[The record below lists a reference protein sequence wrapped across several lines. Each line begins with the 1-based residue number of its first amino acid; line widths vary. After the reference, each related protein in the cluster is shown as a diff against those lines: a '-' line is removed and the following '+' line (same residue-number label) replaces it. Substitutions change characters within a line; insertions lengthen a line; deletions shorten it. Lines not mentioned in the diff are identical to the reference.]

1 MFMDFDAITLL
12 AVVFLAATI
21 NGALGYGFSSIT
33 VPIALLFY
41 TNRLLNPAMV
51 FVEVVLN
58 SYVLFINRK
67 SLPLVLKR
75 VAPILIGL
83 VLGVMGG
90 SHILFSANP
99 AWIKFFTYAILLPLI
114 LLQAAGLRRP
124 IHSERAVGVPFGAG
138 VGVLYSLTTISGPPL
153 ALLFNNQGFR
163 KEEFRAALSLIRVAE
178 STLTATAYYFLGLY
192 TFESGRLLFS
202 VVPSVALGVPI
213 GAYLI
218 HRLDAETFRRICMSF
233 DAWVVA
239 FGFSRVLIEIGL
251 APDPMAYGVLLT
263 AALIDGYLLA
273 RYFRRTAGGGAEYP
287 SGSLENALV
296 RRK

>member
-1 MFMDFDAITLL
+1 MFGDFQTITLL
-12 AVVFLAATI
+12 LVAFLAATI

-51 FVEVVLN
+51 LVEVVLN

-67 SLPLVLKR
+67 SLPLVWKR
-75 VAPILIGL
+75 VSPILIGL
-83 VLGVMGG
+83 ILGVVGG

-99 AWIKFFTYAILLPLI
+99 GWIKFFTYAILLPLI

-124 IHSERAVGVPFGAG
+124 IHSEKAVGVPFGAG

-192 TFESGRLLFS
+192 SFESSSLLFALG
-202 VVPSVALGVPI
+202 PSVALGIPLGVYVI
-213 GAYLI
+213 K
-218 HRLDAETFRRICMSF
+218 RMDAETFRRICMSF
-233 DAWVVA
+233 DAWVVG
-239 FGFSRVLIEIGL
+239 FGLSRVLIDVQL
-251 APDPMAYGVLLT
+251 LHSPSAYGVLLT
-263 AALIDGYLLA
+263 VILIDAYLLWLFFA
-273 RYFRRTAGGGAEYP
+273 KRTSDAAEY
-287 SGSLENALV
+287 SGAAV
-296 RRK
+296 RNVWVRKR

>member
-1 MFMDFDAITLL
+1 MFDSPAIILL
-12 AVVFLAATI
+12 GVAFLAATV

-41 TNRLLNPAMV
+41 TNRVLNPAMV
-51 FVEVVLN
+51 LVEVVLN

-67 SLPLVLKR
+67 SLPLVWKR
-75 VAPILIGL
+75 VSPILIGL
-83 VLGVMGG
+83 IIGVVGG

-124 IHSERAVGVPFGAG
+124 IHSEKVIGVPFGAG

-153 ALLFNNQGFR
+153 ALLFNNQGFK

-178 STLTATAYYFLGLY
+178 SSLTAAAYYFLGLY
-192 TFESGRLLFS
+192 SIESGQLLFPI
-202 VVPSVALGVPI
+202 VPSVVLGIPL

-218 HRLDAETFRRICMSF
+218 KQMDAETFRRICMSF
-233 DAWVVA
+233 DAWIVG
-239 FGFSRVLIEIGL
+239 FGFSRVFIDLQL
-251 APDPMAYGVLLT
+251 LQSPAAYGILV
-263 AALIDGYLLA
+263 AVILIDAYLLWQ
-273 RYFRRTAGGGAEYP
+273 FFGKRRPGSAEYTRGP
-287 SGSLENALV
+287 TESVLV
-296 RRK
+296 RRR